1 MKPFYIQENSRS
13 FFVWL
18 SRPTVGLRQQERKS
32 FIRIDNEILGLTGI
46 ERNNYCQQATVMHTG
61 YNL

>member
-1 MKPFYIQENSRS
+1 MKPFYIQENGRS

-32 FIRIDNEILGLTGI
+32 FIRIDNEILDLTAG
-46 ERNNYCQQATVMHTG
+46 
-61 YNL
+61 

>member
-1 MKPFYIQENSRS
+1 MLTQGTTADLF
-13 FFVWL
+13 L
-18 SRPTVGLRQQERKS
+18 CGCHAPTVGLRQQEKRS